1 MCNNWSLECSLIGF
15 SSARNVG
22 DLHFED
28 SWLLTMPKGGKAG
41 GGKGGGKGASGGAS
55 KSGGGG
61 KSKGKGDSTLE
72 SQVYSALR
80 RYET

>member
-1 MCNNWSLECSLIGF
+1 MLFNWVWFGAE
-15 SSARNVG
+15 RVG
-22 DLHFED
+22 DPHFED

-72 SQVYSALR
+72 SQVYSAIDTKRELVSLV
-80 RYET
+80 